1 MSELKTEEE
10 KAADQRRGP
19 AAARRGGPPH
29 LQIGVPT
36 EKSQNFVPS
45 AKRVLGLL
53 HPERFIVWTVVA
65 LAVASVV
72 LSAIGPKILGGATD
86 LIFAGVFGK
95 QIPAG
100 VTQVQAAEALRT
112 KGQDSLAD
120 MLAAMDHVV
129 PGQGIDFTALAK
141 VLMFVMASYPVGLQV
156 YWIASN
162 FLAIL
167 QQRVLYARHPDLK
180 TAPAK

>member
-1 MSELKTEEE
+1 ML
-10 KAADQRRGP
+10 R
-19 AAARRGGPPH
+19 
-29 LQIGVPT
+29 
-36 EKSQNFVPS
+36 
-45 AKRVLGLL
+45 LL

-86 LIFAGVFGK
+86 LIFAGMFGK

-100 VTQVQAAEALRT
+100 VTQQQAAEALRAQ
-112 KGQDSLAD
+112 GQDSLAD

-141 VLMFVMASYPVGLQV
+141 VLLFVMALYLVAALLQWMQGRMLTV
-156 YWIASN
+156 AVNRTIYRLRRDVEDKLNRLRCPTSTAS
-162 FLAIL
+162 
-167 QQRVLYARHPDLK
+167 
-180 TAPAK
+180 PAASCSAGSPTTSTTSRRACSRR